1 MLARV
6 TTRFLR
12 DESGATAIEYGLIA
26 GMIAV
31 VLITT
36 MMLMGENLIEL
47 FDRGV
52 GRAALAMEGNAP

>member
-36 MMLMGENLIEL
+36 MLTMGENIIDL

-52 GRAALAMEGNAP
+52 GRAALTMGDAVP